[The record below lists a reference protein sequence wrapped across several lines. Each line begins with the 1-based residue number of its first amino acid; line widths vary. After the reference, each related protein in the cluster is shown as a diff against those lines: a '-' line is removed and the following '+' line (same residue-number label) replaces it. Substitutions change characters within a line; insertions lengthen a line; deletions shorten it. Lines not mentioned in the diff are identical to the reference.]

1 MTIAG
6 AAVHKAVA
14 SLWISSGLNTLF
26 QAYWAVAD
34 RSLYTSLNDGE
45 AAPGTPFPYAVF
57 TARASNIKT
66 RMSGDG
72 AASKQHIN
80 DQPWTFEVYVGPN
93 GSYSAKE
100 FASLM
105 VEEVMK
111 VFGGHPTQSPS
122 AFPALDHGQVLIVQ
136 YQNDWGEREDDDV
149 HKWTVEYNIRTDVPV
164 VV

>member
-1 MTIAG
+1 MIGG

-14 SLWISSGLNTLF
+14 TLWISSGLNTLL
-26 QAYWAVAD
+26 QAYWPVAD

-45 AAPGTPFPYAVF
+45 AAPKTPFPYTVF
-57 TARASNIKT
+57 TARAANVRT

-72 AASKQHIN
+72 ANSKQHIN
-80 DQPWTFEVYVGPN
+80 DQPWLFEVHAGPN

-105 VEEVMK
+105 AEEVMK
-111 VFGGHPTQSPS
+111 VFGGHPTQSPQS
-122 AFPALDHGQVLIVQ
+122 LTLDHGSVLIVQ
-136 YQNDWGEREDDDV
+136 YQNDWGEREADDV

-164 VV
+164 AV